1 MNVELWKPAS
11 LVLRRFKDNSRFPL
25 ERERERERERI
36 DRAEL
41 FNQVSPLIKEGTVP
55 LSIEQPREYKW
66 RERE

>member
-1 MNVELWKPAS
+1 MLNYGS
-11 LVLRRFKDNSRFPL
+11 LRRWYYVASKTIADSL
-25 ERERERERERI
+25 LRERERERERI